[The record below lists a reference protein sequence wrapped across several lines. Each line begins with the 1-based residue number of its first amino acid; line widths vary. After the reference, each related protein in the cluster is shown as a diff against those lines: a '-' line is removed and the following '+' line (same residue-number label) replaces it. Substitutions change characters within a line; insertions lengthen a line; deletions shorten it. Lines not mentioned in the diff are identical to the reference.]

1 MYEYWVNNYDFLK
14 WLYGCHESAAK
25 AVEINHNFKKG
36 INMTDPILYLS
47 MILGLTGVYV
57 LISSFGDDDDDS
69 NDDGERYIYNL
80 EYVKVG
86 K

>member
-1 MYEYWVNNYDFLK
+1 MH
-14 WLYGCHESAAK
+14 GCHEIAAE
-25 AVEINHNFKKG
+25 AAEINHTFYKG

-86 K
+86 R

>member
-1 MYEYWVNNYDFLK
+1 ML
-14 WLYGCHESAAK
+14 WLSWDGSESFRTT
-25 AVEINHNFKKG
+25 ISFKHK

-47 MILGLTGVYV
+47 MLLGLIGVLV
-57 LISSFGDDDDDS
+57 LISSFADDDDDS
-69 NDDGERYIYNL
+69 DDDGERYIYNL

>member
-1 MYEYWVNNYDFLK
+1 MVVMRMPRKLQKSTILLIQVN
-14 WLYGCHESAAK
+14 
-25 AVEINHNFKKG
+25 
-36 INMTDPILYLS
+36 NMTDPTLYLS

-69 NDDGERYIYNL
+69 NDNGERYIYNL

>member
-1 MYEYWVNNYDFLK
+1 
-14 WLYGCHESAAK
+14 
-25 AVEINHNFKKG
+25 
-36 INMTDPILYLS
+36 MTDPILYLS

-57 LISSFGDDDDDS
+57 LISSFSDDDDDS

-80 EYVKVG
+80 EYVKDC

>member
-1 MYEYWVNNYDFLK
+1 
-14 WLYGCHESAAK
+14 
-25 AVEINHNFKKG
+25 
-36 INMTDPILYLS
+36 MTDPILYLS

-86 K
+86 E